1 MKKDREQEKEILGR
15 REKEILRRK
24 KEEIL
29 RKKEEEVLRIAKLA
43 TPAGRVVLVER
54 GGSLVGLVFE
64 DHWKRFRRDLE
75 KRFGSF
81 TFEETLQTESAAGAL
96 QRYFA
101 GDLGALD
108 AIDVDTGG
116 TPFQES
122 VWRALRR
129 IPPGT
134 TWSYARLAREI
145 GRPSATRAVA
155 AANGAN
161 PVSIVIPC
169 HRVIGS
175 DGSLTGYGGGLPRK
189 RWLLVHE
196 GALML

>member
-1 MKKDREQEKEILGR
+1 MAPR
-15 REKEILRRK
+15 
-24 KEEIL
+24 
-29 RKKEEEVLRIAKLA
+29 
-43 TPAGRVVLVER
+43 PAGAVVLVER
-54 GGSLVGLVFE
+54 GGALVGLVFE
-64 DHWKRFRRDLE
+64 DHWKGFRCELE
-75 KRFGSF
+75 RRFGEFS
-81 TFEETLQTESAAGAL
+81 FEEDPHGGAPAEAL
-96 QRYFA
+96 RRYFA
-101 GDLGALD
+101 GDFDALD
-108 AIDVDTGG
+108 AIEVDTGG
-116 TPFQES
+116 TPFQQE

-129 IPPGT
+129 IPAGS
-134 TWSYARLAREI
+134 TWSYARLASEI

-196 GALML
+196 GALLV

>member
-1 MKKDREQEKEILGR
+1 M
-15 REKEILRRK
+15 
-24 KEEIL
+24 
-29 RKKEEEVLRIAKLA
+29 A

-64 DHWKRFRRDLE
+64 DHWKGFRGELE
-75 KRFGSF
+75 KRFGEFSL
-81 TFEETLQTESAAGAL
+81 EEDPRGGAPAEAL
-96 QRYFA
+96 RRYLA
-101 GDLGALD
+101 GDLAALD
-108 AIDVDTGG
+108 AIEVDTGG
-116 TPFQES
+116 TPFQQL
-122 VWRALRR
+122 VWRTLRK
-129 IPPGT
+129 IPAGT

-161 PVSIVIPC
+161 PVSIVVPC

-196 GALML
+196 GALLL

>member
-1 MKKDREQEKEILGR
+1 M
-15 REKEILRRK
+15 
-24 KEEIL
+24 
-29 RKKEEEVLRIAKLA
+29 A
-43 TPAGRVVLVER
+43 TPTGAFVLVER
-54 GGSLVGLVFE
+54 GGALVAAVFE
-64 DHWKRFRRDLE
+64 DHWKGMSEELAR
-75 KRFGSF
+75 RFGKF
-81 TFEETLQTESAAGAL
+81 TFEENLQTESAASAL

-108 AIDVDTGG
+108 GVEVDTGG
-116 TPFQES
+116 TPFQQL
-122 VWRALRR
+122 VWTTLRR
-129 IPPGT
+129 IPAGT
-134 TWSYARLAREI
+134 TWSYAELARAV

-196 GALML
+196 GALLV

>member
-1 MKKDREQEKEILGR
+1 M
-15 REKEILRRK
+15 
-24 KEEIL
+24 
-29 RKKEEEVLRIAKLA
+29 A
-43 TPAGRVVLVER
+43 TPAGRVVLVEH

-64 DHWKRFRRDLE
+64 DHWKRFGRELERRFGEFYFEEDPRGGAPAEALGRYFGGDLE
-75 KRFGSF
+75 
-81 TFEETLQTESAAGAL
+81 
-96 QRYFA
+96 
-101 GDLGALD
+101 ALD
-108 AIDVDTGG
+108 AIEVDTGG
-116 TPFQES
+116 TPFQQS

-129 IPPGT
+129 IPPGA
-134 TWSYARLAREI
+134 TWSYARLAKEVD
-145 GRPSATRAVA
+145 RPSATRAVA

-196 GALML
+196 GALLV

>member
-1 MKKDREQEKEILGR
+1 MKKDSVKKDRVREEK
-15 REKEILRRK
+15 ILRRK
-24 KEEIL
+24 EN
-29 RKKEEEVLRIAKLA
+29 EVLRKTTVA
-43 TPAGRVVLVER
+43 TPAGAIVLVER
-54 GGSLVGLVFE
+54 GSALVALVFE
-64 DHWKRFRRDLE
+64 DHWKGMCGELAR
-75 KRFGSF
+75 RFGEF
-81 TFEETLQTESAAGAL
+81 TFDENLQTGSAAKTL

-101 GDLGALD
+101 GDFDALD
-108 AIDVDTGG
+108 SIEVDTGG
-116 TPFQES
+116 TPFQQE
-122 VWRALRR
+122 VWQALRR
-129 IPPGT
+129 IAPGS
-134 TWSYARLAREI
+134 TWSYARLAREV

-196 GALML
+196 GALLL

>member
-1 MKKDREQEKEILGR
+1 M
-15 REKEILRRK
+15 
-24 KEEIL
+24 
-29 RKKEEEVLRIAKLA
+29 A
-43 TPAGRVVLVER
+43 TPAGAIVLVER
-54 GGSLVGLVFE
+54 GPHLIGLVFE
-64 DHWKRFRRDLE
+64 DHWKGFRRDLE
-75 KRFGSF
+75 RRFGAL
-81 TFEETLQTESAAGAL
+81 TFEETLQTESAAEAL
-96 QRYFA
+96 QRYFG

-108 AIDVDTGG
+108 GVEVDTGG
-116 TPFQES
+116 TPFQQV
-122 VWRALRR
+122 VWRSLRS
-129 IPPGT
+129 IPPGS

-145 GRPSATRAVA
+145 GRPTATRAVA

-196 GALML
+196 GALLL

>member
-1 MKKDREQEKEILGR
+1 MGRVADEEK
-15 REKEILRRK
+15 KEILRMSK
-24 KEEIL
+24 KKSLL
-29 RKKEEEVLRIAKLA
+29 RTKVAS
-43 TPAGRVVLVER
+43 PAGSVVLVER
-54 GGSLVGLVFE
+54 GGALVGLVFE
-64 DHWKRFRRDLE
+64 DRWSGFHRDLE
-75 KRFGSF
+75 RRFGAF
-81 TFEETLQTESAAGAL
+81 TFEEAPRGGAPAEAL
-96 QRYFA
+96 RRYFA
-101 GDLGALD
+101 GDLRALD
-108 AIDVDTGG
+108 RIEVDTGG
-116 TPFQES
+116 TPFQQL
-122 VWRALRR
+122 VWTALRR
-129 IPPGT
+129 IPAGT

-196 GALML
+196 GALLV

>member
-1 MKKDREQEKEILGR
+1 MKKDRE
-15 REKEILRRK
+15 
-24 KEEIL
+24 IL
-29 RKKEEEVLRIAKLA
+29 RKTKLA
-43 TPAGRVVLVER
+43 TLAGAIVLVER
-54 GGSLVGLVFE
+54 AGALVALVFE
-64 DHWKRFRRDLE
+64 DHWKGMSGELAR
-75 KRFGSF
+75 RFGEL
-81 TFEETLQTESAAGAL
+81 TFKENLQTETATEAL

-108 AIDVDTGG
+108 AIEVDTGG
-116 TPFQES
+116 TPFQQE

-129 IPPGT
+129 IPAGS
-134 TWSYARLAREI
+134 TWSYARLASEI